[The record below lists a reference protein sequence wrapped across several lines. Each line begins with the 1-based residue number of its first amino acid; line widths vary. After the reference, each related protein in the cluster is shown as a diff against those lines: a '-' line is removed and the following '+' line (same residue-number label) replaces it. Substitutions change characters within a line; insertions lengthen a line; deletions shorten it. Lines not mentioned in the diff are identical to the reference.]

1 MPMMIMMGRILIVM
15 TVGRKPWLLVMM
27 MLRTN
32 LMTIPMWGRKIA
44 KSTQMTMVVALMPR
58 ICHSPLGQ
66 KLINHSFDC

>member
-1 MPMMIMMGRILIVM
+1 MIMMGRILIVM
-15 TVGRKPWLLVMM
+15 MVGRKPWLLVMM

-66 KLINHSFDC
+66 KLINH